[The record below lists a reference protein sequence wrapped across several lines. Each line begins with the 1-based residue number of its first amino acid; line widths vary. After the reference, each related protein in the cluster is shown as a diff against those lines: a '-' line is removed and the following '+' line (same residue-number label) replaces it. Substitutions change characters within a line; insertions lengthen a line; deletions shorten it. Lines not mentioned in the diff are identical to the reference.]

1 MTDNKD
7 EIVVKDEKSIV
18 NDNNDNYTEK
28 LIQRN
33 EQMKKQKEEY
43 EKKMK
48 EHYVEVLMNQTTLTN
63 EEAKELL
70 EKNNYNVMDC
80 VRIFM
85 GINKKD
91 KPKPEPKFTVNQGIY
106 NHIRGMMDEA
116 SQRYEKQKEME
127 EKLQRMRETY
137 QERVLKQNSENK

>member
-1 MTDNKD
+1 MSNNKE
-7 EIVVKDEKSIV
+7 EIVVKDNDEKTIV
-18 NDNNDNYTEK
+18 NDSNAEK

-63 EEAKELL
+63 QEAKELL

-85 GINKKD
+85 GINKKE
-91 KPKPEPKFTVNQGIY
+91 KPKQEPKFTVNQGIY

>member
-1 MTDNKD
+1 MSNNKED
-7 EIVVKDEKSIV
+7 IVNNDEKTK
-18 NDNNDNYTEK
+18 NDSNAEK

-85 GINKKD
+85 GINKKE
-91 KPKPEPKFTVNQGIY
+91 KTKQESKFTVNQGIY